1 MEIKKDE
8 DVRTRTLT
16 INKKENL
23 INFET
28 KAQLKQTGASSIT
41 NIYLDNEDIKK
52 LIKFLSELVE

>member
-28 KAQLKQTGASSIT
+28 KAQLKQTGASIIT

>member
-52 LIKFLSELVE
+52 